1 MYKLGTLISL
11 IGYFSRLVILIILGW
26 AARES
31 FKSFGELE
39 VLEGVAY
46 LLYACVGSPVV
57 YVIGNIVIG
66 IGVSISEK
74 GVKNELD

>member
-1 MYKLGTLISL
+1 MYKLGALVSV
-11 IGYFSRLVILIILGW
+11 IGYFSRLIILIILGY

-31 FKSFGELE
+31 FISFRDFG

-46 LLYACVGSPVV
+46 LLYASVGGPIV

-74 GVKNELD
+74 GVNNELD

>member
-1 MYKLGTLISL
+1 MYKLGALISI
-11 IGYFSRLVILIILGW
+11 IGYFSRLVILIILGY

-31 FKSFGELE
+31 FESFGELE
-39 VLEGVAY
+39 VLEGIAY
-46 LLYACVGSPVV
+46 LLYACVGGPIV

-74 GVKNELD
+74 GVENELD